1 MRTPR
6 PLPDGLADG
15 PFPVAEALE
24 LGISAD
30 RMRARDLDA
39 AIHGARMPRG
49 ADLHARCRALLMV
62 CRPEA
67 VVCGPTAAVLHG
79 IPVPHRFGEAS
90 PLHVAV
96 PPEAAAVR
104 RAGVVGRRLSI
115 AETEV
120 TVVREVVVTRPER
133 TWCDLAAHLAVPE
146 LVAAADA
153 MVRSG
158 TADLEG
164 LRAAVEAH
172 PDFRR
177 RRGLRGAL
185 ELVDAA
191 SESPKESELRA
202 VLVLAGLPRPEAN
215 VEIRHADGR
224 LVARV
229 DLLFREYDEVLE
241 YHGDH
246 HRTDRR
252 QWRRDRT
259 REAEL
264 ESLGYHV
271 MEVTEADLRQPHELV
286 ERVARNLARRGWAGT
301 LADSRRNGAS
311 RRR

>member
-6 PLPDGLADG
+6 PLPAGLVGG
-15 PFPVAEALE
+15 PFPVADALE

-30 RMRARDLDA
+30 RLRARDLDA
-39 AIHGARMPRG
+39 GIHGARMPRG
-49 ADLHARCRALLMV
+49 ADLPARCRALLMV
-62 CRPEA
+62 CRPDA
-67 VVCGPTAAVLHG
+67 VVCGPTAAMLHG
-79 IPVPHRFGEAS
+79 IPVPHRFGETS
-90 PLHVAV
+90 PIHVAV
-96 PPEAAAVR
+96 PPGAAAVR
-104 RAGVVGRRLSI
+104 RAGVVGRRLDI
-115 AETEV
+115 AGTEV
-120 TVVREVVVTRPER
+120 TVVQHVMVTRPER
-133 TWCDLAAHLAVPE
+133 TWCDLAAHLTVPE

-158 TADLEG
+158 TSDAQG

-177 RRGLRGAL
+177 RRKLGTAL

-202 VLVLAGLPRPEAN
+202 VVVLGGLPRPEAN
-215 VEIRHADGR
+215 VEIRDRDGR
-224 LVARV
+224 FVARV
-229 DLLFREYDEVLE
+229 DLLFREYGEILE

-246 HRTDRR
+246 HRTDLR

-271 MEVTEADLRQPHELV
+271 MEVTEADLRRPQSLV
-286 ERVARNLARRGWAGT
+286 ERIARNLARRGWAGT
-301 LADSRRNGAS
+301 VAHSRRNGAS
-311 RRR
+311 HGR

>member
-6 PLPDGLADG
+6 PLPAGLVGG

-24 LGISAD
+24 LGIPAD
-30 RMRARDLDA
+30 RLRARDLDA

-49 ADLHARCRALLMV
+49 ADLHTRCRALLMV
-62 CRPEA
+62 CRPDA
-67 VVCGPTAAVLHG
+67 VVCGPTAAMLHG

-104 RAGVVGRRLSI
+104 RAGVVGRRLRI
-115 AETEV
+115 PPTEV
-120 TVVREVVVTRPER
+120 TVVRNVVVTRPSR
-133 TWCDLAAHLAVPE
+133 TWCDLAAHLTVPE

-153 MVRSG
+153 MVRAG
-158 TADLEG
+158 TADAQR

-177 RRGLRGAL
+177 RRKLETAL
-185 ELVDAA
+185 ELADAA

-202 VLVLAGLPRPEAN
+202 IVVLAGLPRPEAN
-215 VEIRHADGR
+215 VEIRDRDGR

-229 DLLFREYDEVLE
+229 DLLFREYGEVLE

-246 HRTDRR
+246 HRTDRQ

-271 MEVTEADLRQPHELV
+271 MEVAEADLR
-286 ERVARNLARRGWAGT
+286 R
-301 LADSRRNGAS
+301 
-311 RRR
+311 

>member
-6 PLPDGLADG
+6 PLPAGLVGG

-30 RMRARDLDA
+30 RLRARDLDA

-62 CRPEA
+62 CRPDA
-67 VVCGPTAAVLHG
+67 VVCGPTAAMLHG

-90 PLHVAV
+90 PIHVAV

-115 AETEV
+115 PGTDV
-120 TVVREVVVTRPER
+120 TVVQHVMVTRPER
-133 TWCDLAAHLAVPE
+133 TWCDLAAHLTVPE

-158 TADLEG
+158 TTDGQG

-177 RRGLRGAL
+177 RRKLQTAL
-185 ELVDAA
+185 ELADAA

-202 VLVLAGLPRPEAN
+202 VVVLAGLPRPEAN
-215 VEIRHADGR
+215 VEIRRDDGR
-224 LVARV
+224 FVARV
-229 DLLFREYDEVLE
+229 DLLFREYGEILE

-246 HRTDRR
+246 HRTDLG

-271 MEVTEADLRQPHELV
+271 MEVTEADLRRPQSLV
-286 ERVARNLARRGWAGT
+286 ERIARNLARRGWAGT
-301 LADSRRNGAS
+301 VGHSRRNGAS
-311 RRR
+311 RGR